1 MTRDD
6 TDEVKKAELSGI
18 VAVGDAVF
26 VKVVEVVDDE
36 SGRGPKIGC
45 SIKLVD
51 QTSGE
56 DMDPNGLRYKPRGEA
71 GLSDRPKGGLGE
83 NAGE

>member
-1 MTRDD
+1 
-6 TDEVKKAELSGI
+6 
-18 VAVGDAVF
+18 VGEEDPG
-26 VKVVEVVDDE
+26 

-56 DMDPNGLRYKPRGEA
+56 DLDPNGLRFKPRGEA
-71 GLSDRPKGGLGE
+71 GPSGRADAALGAS
-83 NAGE
+83 AG